1 MNNKNRFSV
10 DQIQQLE
17 IGKNGNVMPMFRDLS
32 QDSTFKGSLLSILY
46 PGIKVASV
54 NVPVEPLSE
63 LEESRVRN
71 AMGNL
76 TWKGVRYKL
85 VGASGSAKE
94 GKFYFVDE
102 QHHAKIADRFQNWP
116 QAAIVYFGILVSN
129 CRVVIEEPD
138 VRVLVVSDGNLG
150 TNDCRPWVSE
160 RFFLKL
166 NLPAGAFYQFR
177 IAFQDTQGKG
187 AFKVMQDDVADLL
200 DADIILP
207 ESCIKPG
214 LKIPTKLYQLFG
226 TGRRF
231 RGRVVFG
238 VRDVSRQLEFES
250 SYTLTQHAPGE
261 SILTEIL
268 PPTQDRIAKVSAAVG
283 QGRYEELL
291 ELIGHN
297 PEKLQAGGLGVEDEV
312 DTVEGLLLADTSGH
326 IVKNPW
332 VNSQLDKLL
341 ARWTFKAC
349 SGGAF
354 HLPAFA
360 LADDGYLLAVDGKL
374 YHGSDWIP
382 RRHSISPLQSKR
394 GLCVRYPIRMF
405 QDLLPTENLSSPELL
420 SLLRQELESKGC
432 PNAES
437 LAGQI
442 ANTQIQL
449 TGTYVL
455 HSQWAKECGG
465 DFDFDLV
472 GVIEEDRFPLW
483 VAARFDCKKN
493 FALAKTKASK
503 ARHPWW
509 NIVHVARKA
518 VGNQIGSITDLITSC
533 LAEDRPD
540 LAEELV
546 VELQNALDALKHGVE
561 PDQKK
566 IAAIRQQVT
575 HAPWLQFKR
584 EHRVSDLPEHLEVKR
599 TDRIGILWNHVRPHF
614 DELLTQTAP
623 LEAFI
628 GLIDGE
634 TVTEKMIEEC
644 HYVHSAY
651 GSVVAEIAQR
661 QTGLKKQRD
670 EAVKSY
676 DGVRNNPDK
685 DVRNKARLARNAA
698 QAAYYYDQQR
708 AKDARK
714 AITNFVKIWA
724 QNITHNRMAWAQAL
738 NAMVCRGKG
747 TGSLIWLAF
756 PQELVSRLAALTG
769 GRDVR
774 LYRPKI
780 VEGFVE
786 KDKHG
791 RAFLVEAIDGGLRAT
806 FLFTNRN
813 GKVSLDDT
821 IIPEDAKGLEDS
833 QSSEAGAQEAQ
844 PAQEDEGLGHEISE
858 EIEFEPEFAMESED
872 NEVPF

>member
-1 MNNKNRFSV
+1 MTTKTRFSV

-17 IGKNGNVMPMFRDLS
+17 IGKNGNLMPMFRDLS
-32 QDSTFKGSLLSILY
+32 QDSTLKGSLLSILY

-63 LEESRVRN
+63 VEESRVRN

-85 VGASGSAKE
+85 TGASGSAKE
-94 GKFYFVDE
+94 GKFYYVDE
-102 QHHAKIADRFQNWP
+102 QHHAKIANRFQNWP

-160 RFFLKL
+160 RFFSKL

-187 AFKVMQDDVADLL
+187 AFKVMRDDVADLL
-200 DADIILP
+200 EADIILP

-231 RGRVVFG
+231 RGPVVFG
-238 VRDVSRQLEFES
+238 VRDVSRQSECDP
-250 SYTLTQHAPGE
+250 SYTLTEFAPGE
-261 SILTEIL
+261 SIINEIV
-268 PPTQDRIAKVSAAVG
+268 PRTQDRITRVNAAVG
-283 QGRYEELL
+283 EGRYEELL

-297 PEKLQAGGLGVEDEV
+297 LEKLQDGELGLEEEV
-312 DTVEGLLLADTSGH
+312 DTVVGLLLADKSGH
-326 IVKNPW
+326 IVKHPW
-332 VNSQLDKLL
+332 VNAQLDKLL

-354 HLPAFA
+354 HLPSFA
-360 LADDGYLLAVDGKL
+360 LADDGYLVAVEGKL
-374 YHGSDWIP
+374 YHGSDWMP
-382 RRHSISPLQSKR
+382 RQHSISALNSKR
-394 GLCVRYPIRMF
+394 GLCLRYPVRMF
-405 QDLLPTENLSSPELL
+405 QDLLPTENLSSPELV
-420 SLLRQELESKGC
+420 SLLRQELKGKGC

-437 LAGQI
+437 LAEQI

-455 HSQWAKECGG
+455 HSQWAKEFGG
-465 DFDFDLV
+465 DYDFDLV

-493 FALAKTKASK
+493 FALAKNKASK
-503 ARHPWW
+503 AKHPWW

-546 VELQNALDALKHGVE
+546 VELQNALDNLKWGVE

-575 HAPWLQFKR
+575 HAPWLRFKR
-584 EHRVSDLPEHLEVKR
+584 ERRVSDLPEHLEVR
-599 TDRIGILWNHVRPHF
+599 ATDKIGMLWNHVRPHF

-634 TVTEKMIEEC
+634 TVTEKMIEDC

-651 GSVVAEIAQR
+651 GFVVAEIAQR
-661 QTGLKKQRD
+661 QTDLKKQRD
-670 EAVKSY
+670 EAVKLY
-676 DGVRNNPDK
+676 DSVRNDPDK
-685 DVRNKARLARNAA
+685 EVKNKARLARNAA
-698 QAAYYYDQQR
+698 QAAYYYDQER

-714 AITNFVKIWA
+714 AIANFVKIWA
-724 QNITHNRMAWAQAL
+724 QNKTHNRMAWAQAL
-738 NAMVCRGKG
+738 NTMVCRGKG

-774 LYRPKI
+774 LYTPKI
-780 VEGFVE
+780 VEGFVR
-786 KDKHG
+786 KDEHG
-791 RAFLVEAIDGGLRAT
+791 RAFLVEAIDGGLKET
-806 FLFTNRN
+806 FLFTNRG
-813 GKVSLDDT
+813 GKISLADT
-821 IIPEDAKGLEDS
+821 INPEEAKGAEDN
-833 QSSEAGAQEAQ
+833 QSPEAATQETQ
-844 PAQEDEGLGHEISE
+844 PAQEDEGLGHDISE
-858 EIEFEPEFAMESED
+858 EIEFEPEFAMESEGND
-872 NEVPF
+872 VPF